1 MPAGRSAA
9 ADGIKSIAALA
20 HVHRFRYI
28 IRVGRT
34 SRRNARQPF
43 KTSGENTVDKNS
55 LVKLLSAVCA
65 GIAYGAAALA
75 AVPEAKP
82 AAEATSLEEIIVQA
96 QKRSESAQN
105 VPIALTALDAAAIE
119 RSHSRDIQGV
129 AQLAPNLIVDPILG
143 NGTAA
148 ISIRGMQLNDVEKSF
163 DPAVAVYLDG
173 IYLANTTGALLQMFD
188 AAEVE
193 VLRGP
198 QGTLFGRNTIGG
210 LLNIRRAQPTGEL
223 GGKISLGYGRFDQFD
238 GHFVLNFPSLW
249 DGKIKTKITASRQSG
264 GGYWTNVSKTLY
276 GKQEGDTSFT
286 GLSLFTVFT
295 PLDKLEF
302 SLIVDLFDDHTPTR
316 PVTSITGP
324 LEVLGAFL
332 GGAPAGDDNYHGTT
346 HTSLLQNAFLRT
358 KAETLNT
365 KWQATDT
372 QRIVSVTGYR
382 ETEENA
388 IEEFDG
394 QTTTIPGV
402 GELSFFNTQRPQK
415 SHQFSEELR
424 LESDWTSKLRSTIG
438 LYYFDGAYWLRQL
451 TFFGGGPF
459 GAPYYK
465 QLTKSEAA
473 FGQVDWEFIDN
484 LTLSLGGRYNHEKKD
499 ACAINYNAASPNVVL
514 NSFGT
519 CNAGN
524 YLASYVDPVTGQ
536 TINQSGEQ
544 TWSKFTPRV
553 NLTYRIDPAKIAY
566 VTYSEGFRSGGFNG
580 RSADPKTL
588 GPYAPEK
595 VKSVE
600 IGTKTQWFDNRL
612 RVNVSAFHTKYDNKQ
627 EDVVFPDPNL
637 VTVTLVQ
644 NAASATLNGAE
655 FEITAIPVQGFTAGL
670 NVGVLDAKYDTWT
683 VPGLS
688 GGIVDKSGFKL
699 RRAPKFTAALNLLYE
714 QNLAGGDT
722 VSYGAN
728 YSFKDDYYVNANTIG
743 VYDVTP
749 TAGFNGNPGHVKSYG
764 DLDLSVSY
772 DAHSWKVTAWGKNMT
787 NERHFMHVLDVG
799 TNYNAGPNNTPV
811 PVAGLWTFGT
821 LSPPRTYGAEVQFK
835 F

>member
-1 MPAGRSAA
+1 VA
-9 ADGIKSIAALA
+9 K
-20 HVHRFRYI
+20 Y
-28 IRVGRT
+28 
-34 SRRNARQPF
+34 
-43 KTSGENTVDKNS
+43 S
-55 LVKLLSAVCA
+55 LVKLLPAVLA
-65 GIAYGAAALA
+65 GVAAIAYGAAAVA
-75 AVPEAKP
+75 AAAPEAKP
-82 AAEATSLEEIIVQA
+82 AAETSLEEIIVQA
-96 QKRSESAQN
+96 QKREESAQS

-173 IYLANTTGALLQMFD
+173 IYLANTTGALVQMFD

-210 LLNIRRAQPTGEL
+210 LLNIRRAQPTGEF
-223 GGKISLGYGRFDQFD
+223 GGKMSLSYGRFDQFD

-264 GGYWTNVSKTLY
+264 GGYFNNVTKTRF
-276 GKQEGDTSFT
+276 GQQEGNTSFT
-286 GLSLFTVFT
+286 ALSLYTVIQ
-295 PLDKLEF
+295 PVDKLEF
-302 SLIVDLFDDHTPTR
+302 GLVLDYFDDKTPTR

-324 LEVLGAFL
+324 LEVLGVFV
-332 GGAPAGDDNYHGTT
+332 GGAPGGDIAYHDST
-346 HTSLLQNAFLRT
+346 HTSLDQPAFLKT
-358 KAETLNT
+358 KAGTLNT
-365 KWQATDT
+365 KWQASDT
-372 QRIVSVTGYR
+372 QRVVSVTGYR
-382 ETEENA
+382 DTEEDA
-388 IEEFDG
+388 VEEFDG

-402 GELSFFNTQRPQK
+402 GEISVFNTQRPQK

-424 LESDWTSKLRSTIG
+424 LESDWTSKLRSTVG
-438 LYYFDGAYWLRQL
+438 LYYFDGAYWLRQQ
-451 TFFGGGPF
+451 TFFFGGPF
-459 GAPYYK
+459 GSPYYK
-465 QLTKSEAA
+465 QLTKSEAV

-484 LTLSLGGRYNHEKKD
+484 WTLSLGGRYNHEKKD
-499 ACAINYNAASPNVVL
+499 ACAINYVAATPNVVQ

-524 YLASYVDPVTGQ
+524 YIPSYVDAVTGQ
-536 TINQSGEQ
+536 TVNQSGEQ
-544 TWSKFTPRV
+544 TWSKFTPRA
-553 NLTYRIDPAKIAY
+553 NLTYRIDPSKIVYA
-566 VTYSEGFRSGGFNG
+566 TYSEGFRSGGFNG
-580 RSADPKTL
+580 RSSDPKTL

-600 IGTKTQWFDNRL
+600 IGTKTQWLDNKL

-655 FEITAIPVQGFTAGL
+655 FEITAIPVRGLTAGI

-699 RRAPKFTAALNLLYE
+699 RRAPKFTAAFNLLYE
-714 QNLAGGDT
+714 QNLAGGE
-722 VSYGAN
+722 VISYGAN
-728 YSFKDDYYVNANTIG
+728 YAYKDDYYVNANT
-743 VYDVTP
+743 VSPYDVSP
-749 TAGFNGNPGHVKSYG
+749 QGGFNSNPGHVKAYG
-764 DLDLSVSY
+764 DLDLSLSY
-772 DAHSWKVTAWGKNMT
+772 DAHSWKITAWGKNMT
-787 NERHFMHVLDVG
+787 DERHFLHVLDVG
-799 TNYNAGPNNTPV
+799 TNYNAGPNGTPE
-811 PVAGLWTFGT
+811 PVAGLFTFGT
-821 LSPPRTYGAEVQFK
+821 LSPPRTYGADVQFK